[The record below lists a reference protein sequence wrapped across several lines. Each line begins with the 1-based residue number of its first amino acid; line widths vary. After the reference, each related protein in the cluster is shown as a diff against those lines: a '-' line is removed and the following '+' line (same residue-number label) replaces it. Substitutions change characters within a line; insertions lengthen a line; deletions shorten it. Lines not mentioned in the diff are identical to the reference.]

1 MLTTSVNHNNKGNTM
16 NRVDAMLDELR
27 KDMAE
32 HNEAL
37 IKEMNEQSARLLA
50 LLDEVI
56 TAEF

>member
-1 MLTTSVNHNNKGNTM
+1 M

-37 IKEMNEQSARLLA
+37 IKEMNEQNARLSTI
-50 LLDEVI
+50 LLGEAI
-56 TAEF
+56 Q

>member
-37 IKEMNEQSARLLA
+37 IKEMNEQNARLLA
-50 LLDEVI
+50 LLDEVL

>member
-37 IKEMNEQSARLLA
+37 IKEMNEQNARLLA